1 MFNRIRIRFIMIAS
15 IAIFIILSSIVG
27 IINTARCYQSQQEIN
42 RILHLISSNK
52 GKLPDTTESSKR
64 LGTKL
69 SEDSLSQFRYYS
81 VIFNANGHLLSSN
94 TANISALDR
103 EEAQY
108 FARLFAKS
116 GEEKGSY
123 RHQDSVYSYLITQ
136 LPNEEKL
143 VVILDTTFYFR
154 SVGDLLAV
162 SMMLAFGG
170 FIFFVV
176 LVSLFSGMVIKP
188 FVQNYE
194 KQRRFITNAGH
205 ELKTP
210 LAIISANNELVEL
223 MTGESEWTKSTSD
236 QVKRLTGLINQM
248 ITLARLEEQP
258 DVVLHMVDFSA
269 IAQDAAE
276 DFKSLVL
283 KDGKRFD
290 LTIQP
295 NIMIKAEEKSL
306 FELVTILVDNANKYC
321 DPKGL
326 VKVSLTTIGR
336 RRKRAKLEVS
346 NTYLEGKSIDYS
358 RFFERFYR
366 EDESHNSKE
375 KGYGIGLSMAESMVK
390 LFKGT
395 ITVNYKKDAIVFT
408 VVI

>member
-306 FELVTILVDNANKYC
+306 FEFVTILVDNANKYC

-395 ITVNYKKDAIVFT
+395 ITVNYKNYAIVFT

>member
-395 ITVNYKKDAIVFT
+395 ITVNYKNDA
-408 VVI
+408 

>member
-1 MFNRIRIRFIMIAS
+1 
-15 IAIFIILSSIVG
+15 
-27 IINTARCYQSQQEIN
+27 
-42 RILHLISSNK
+42 
-52 GKLPDTTESSKR
+52 
-64 LGTKL
+64 
-69 SEDSLSQFRYYS
+69 
-81 VIFNANGHLLSSN
+81 
-94 TANISALDR
+94 
-103 EEAQY
+103 
-108 FARLFAKS
+108 
-116 GEEKGSY
+116 
-123 RHQDSVYSYLITQ
+123 
-136 LPNEEKL
+136 
-143 VVILDTTFYFR
+143 
-154 SVGDLLAV
+154 
-162 SMMLAFGG
+162 
-170 FIFFVV
+170 
-176 LVSLFSGMVIKP
+176 
-188 FVQNYE
+188 
-194 KQRRFITNAGH
+194 
-205 ELKTP
+205 
-210 LAIISANNELVEL
+210 
-223 MTGESEWTKSTSD
+223 
-236 QVKRLTGLINQM
+236 
-248 ITLARLEEQP
+248 
-258 DVVLHMVDFSA
+258 
-269 IAQDAAE
+269 

-395 ITVNYKKDAIVFT
+395 ITVNYKNDAIVFT
-408 VVI
+408 VMI

>member
-81 VIFNANGHLLSSN
+81 VIFNANGYLLSSN

-248 ITLARLEEQP
+248 ITLARLEERP

-395 ITVNYKKDAIVFT
+395 ITVNYKNDAIVFT

>member
-390 LFKGT
+390 LF
-395 ITVNYKKDAIVFT
+395 
-408 VVI
+408 

>member
-395 ITVNYKKDAIVFT
+395 ITVNYKND
-408 VVI
+408 

>member
-223 MTGESEWTKSTSD
+223 MTGESEWAKSTSD

-395 ITVNYKKDAIVFT
+395 ITVNYKNDAIVFT

>member
-395 ITVNYKKDAIVFT
+395 ITVNYKN
-408 VVI
+408 

>member
-395 ITVNYKKDAIVFT
+395 ITVNYKNHAIVFT

>member
-236 QVKRLTGLINQM
+236 QVKRLTGLISQM

-358 RFFERFYR
+358 RFF
-366 EDESHNSKE
+366 
-375 KGYGIGLSMAESMVK
+375 
-390 LFKGT
+390 
-395 ITVNYKKDAIVFT
+395 
-408 VVI
+408 

>member
-395 ITVNYKKDAIVFT
+395 ITV
-408 VVI
+408 